1 MTSPVAGLIISSFI
15 SRASFFFFHG
25 LANQGG
31 VAGFGIDH
39 GFRGHTTAGHRV
51 GIFLCGDNTVF
62 DQLGG
67 GRRLLAPYGG
77 GGGRDRRLFRGATGQ
92 KQAKREYSFP
102 HALCFRSVA
111 AACRWQS
118 WLQAP
123 ASAKGGFSIRPDRQ
137 ALMHATSQR
146 GMMLVWAGR

>member
-1 MTSPVAGLIISSFI
+1 MS
-15 SRASFFFFHG
+15 ASKAAALFFFFHDF
-25 LANQGG
+25 ANQGG

-39 GFRGHTTAGHRV
+39 GFRGHATAGHRV
-51 GIFLCGDNTVF
+51 GIFLCGDYTVF

-77 GGGRDRRLFRGATGQ
+77 GGGRDRRLFRGTTGQ

-102 HALCFRSVA
+102 HALCFRSLA

-118 WLQAP
+118 WLQVPAP
-123 ASAKGGFSIRPDRQ
+123 AKGGFQFVLIGNPGCMQ
-137 ALMHATSQR
+137 PT
-146 GMMLVWAGR
+146 GGV